1 MIFDEKLE
9 KKTLKTNLIVA
20 SIYALFSVIVVYFAQ
35 SLTVLLDTSYSVISI
50 LIYAVSIYVL
60 RKINQPVNKYYHYGY
75 YRLEPIFIMLE
86 SWSVLLIAFS
96 VILISIFNI
105 FTHTI
110 KPNYAI
116 ALLSEIVGTIVC
128 IFMFLFVN
136 KRAKKTGS
144 KILFCDALMWQA
156 DALLGI
162 GVILN
167 ISIGFILEELGYIK
181 LALYVDPIVA
191 ILIGCY
197 IMINPIKLTKEAYWY
212 LLNAAPDIEFRN
224 QIRQIA
230 KQVAESC
237 YFLLIDNIKIT
248 QSGRFMFID
257 VYLDLPELIETKKIL
272 MFKSQLQQQLQN
284 SFPQNKLKV
293 YVSF

>member
-1 MIFDEKLE
+1 MTFNEKLE

-20 SIYALFSVIVVYFAQ
+20 SIYALFSIVIVYFAQ
-35 SLTVLLDTSYSVISI
+35 SLSVLLDTGYSVISI

-60 RKINQPVNKYYHYGY
+60 RKINQPANKYYHYGY

-86 SWSVLLIAFS
+86 SWFVLLIAFS
-96 VILISIFNI
+96 VILIAIFNI

-110 KPNYAI
+110 KPNYGI
-116 ALLSEIVGTIVC
+116 ALLSETVGVIVC

-136 KRAKKTGS
+136 KRARKTGS
-144 KILFCDALMWQA
+144 KILFSDALMWKA
-156 DALLGI
+156 DALLGV
-162 GVILN
+162 GVIFN
-167 ISIGFILEELGYIK
+167 ISIGFILEKLGYTK

-197 IMINPIKLTKEAYWY
+197 ITINPIKLSKEAYSH
-212 LLNAAPDIEFRN
+212 LLDAAPDIEFRN

-230 KQVAESC
+230 KQIAES

-248 QSGRFMFID
+248 QSGRFMFVD
-257 VYLDLPELIETKKIL
+257 VYLELPEVIEAKKIL
-272 MFKSQLQQQLQN
+272 IFKTQLQQQLQN

-293 YVSF
+293 YISF

>member
-1 MIFDEKLE
+1 MKFDQQLE

-20 SIYALFSVIVVYFAQ
+20 SIYALFSIIIVYFAQ
-35 SLTVLLDTSYSVISI
+35 SLTVLLDTGYSVISI

-60 RKINQPVNKYYHYGY
+60 RKINQPANKYYHYGY

-86 SWSVLLIAFS
+86 SWFVLLIAFS
-96 VILISIFNI
+96 VILIALFNI

-110 KPNYAI
+110 KPNYGI
-116 ALLSEIVGTIVC
+116 ALLSEIVGTVVC
-128 IFMFLFVN
+128 VVMFLFVN

-144 KILFCDALMWQA
+144 KILFSDALMWKA
-156 DALLGI
+156 DALLGV
-162 GVILN
+162 GVIFN
-167 ISIGFILEELGYIK
+167 ISIGFALEELGYAR
-181 LALYVDPIVA
+181 LALYVDPVVA

-197 IMINPIKLTKEAYWY
+197 IMINPIKLGKEAYSH
-212 LLNAAPDIEFRN
+212 LLDAAPNIEFRN

-230 KQVAESC
+230 KQVAEN

-257 VYLDLPELIETKKIL
+257 VYLDLPEVIETKKIL
-272 MFKSQLQQQLQN
+272 MFKSKLQQQLQN
-284 SFPQNKLKV
+284 SFAQNKLKV